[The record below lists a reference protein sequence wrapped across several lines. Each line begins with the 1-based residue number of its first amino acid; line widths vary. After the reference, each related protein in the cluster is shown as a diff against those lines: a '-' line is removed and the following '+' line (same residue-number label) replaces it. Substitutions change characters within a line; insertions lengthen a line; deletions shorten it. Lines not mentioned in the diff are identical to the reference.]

1 MNHLLASILPTDL
14 SAPRSAPAGPVLL
27 RGGPAEP
34 ALARPELSEQAK
46 RLDALELRL
55 LEQARRLVG
64 ADERAAT
71 QDKKLATIEKK
82 LAARDDAI
90 LSVEEKLLTQKKR
103 IEALEQRV
111 ARLESHEAQIAELGT
126 RVAELAALIHSR
138 LPTPDPSAAGAP
150 VTPGAPV
157 AAEPP
162 PDDLQLIEGIGAKI
176 AALFRRYGIVS
187 FRQLANTDIQRMK
200 EILVSGGKAYS
211 AANPTLWAEQAR
223 YAADGELEKL
233 KAFKERIRRGLVY
246 SSGSPP

>member
-1 MNHLLASILPTDL
+1 MNHLLASILPPDL
-14 SAPRSAPAGPVLL
+14 SAPRPAPAGPVLL

-34 ALARPELSEQAK
+34 ALARPELSEQAE
-46 RLDALELRL
+46 RLDALELRI

-71 QDKKLATIEKK
+71 QDKKLATVEKK
-82 LAARDDAI
+82 LAARDHAI

-126 RVAELAALIHSR
+126 RIAELAALIHSR
-138 LPTPDPSAAGAP
+138 LPTPDPIAAVESVA
-150 VTPGAPV
+150 TV
-157 AAEPP
+157 AAEPPP